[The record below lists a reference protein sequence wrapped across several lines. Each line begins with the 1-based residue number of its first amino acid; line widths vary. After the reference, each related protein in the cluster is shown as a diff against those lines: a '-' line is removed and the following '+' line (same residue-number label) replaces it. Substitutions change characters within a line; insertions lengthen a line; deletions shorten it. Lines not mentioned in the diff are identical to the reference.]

1 VSSVHPAIA
10 TPLAAFDDAGV
21 RWCLLRGAGEL
32 DRLDGDVDLL
42 VHPGDL
48 RLVRCRLAHMGGFSE
63 LPAWGRRPHRFFVA
77 NVAFERARVKLDI
90 VTELAFGRRQE
101 LKTGAGEAVLARR
114 IRDGALARP
123 APADAFW
130 TLLLHLLL
138 DTGAPR
144 PSRVEELSALCTPA
158 AAAQSPLRT
167 VVDAAC
173 PPGWDAGRIF
183 GLAAAG
189 RLDEL
194 LAVAPALSAGWPG
207 TSRLAA
213 VTRASLRSA
222 LRRADHGRRRLL
234 GGARHISGRI
244 TSNRRLRSAG

>member
-1 VSSVHPAIA
+1 MHPAIA
-10 TPLAAFDDAGV
+10 TPLAAFDDVGV

-42 VHPGDL
+42 VHPDDL

-63 LPAWGRRPHRFFVA
+63 LCAWGRRPHCFFVA
-77 NVAFERARVKLDI
+77 NVAFERARLKIDI

-101 LKTGAGEAVLARR
+101 LKTGVAEAVLARR
-114 IRDGALARP
+114 IRHGTLARP
-123 APADAFW
+123 APADGFW
-130 TLLLHLLL
+130 ALLLHLLL

-144 PSRVEELSALCTPA
+144 PARVQELAALSTPA
-158 AAAQSPLRT
+158 AAAPSPLRT

-173 PPGWDAGRIF
+173 PPGWDAERIF
-183 GLAAAG
+183 GLAAAA

-194 LAVAPALSAGWPG
+194 LAIAPALSAGWPG

-222 LRRADHGRRRLL
+222 LRRADHGRRLLL
-234 GGARHISGRI
+234 GGARHMSGRI